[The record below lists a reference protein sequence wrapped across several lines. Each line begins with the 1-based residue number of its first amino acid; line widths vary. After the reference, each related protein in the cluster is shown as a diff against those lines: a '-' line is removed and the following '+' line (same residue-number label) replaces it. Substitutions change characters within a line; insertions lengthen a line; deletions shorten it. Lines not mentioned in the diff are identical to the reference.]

1 MKYQKQLENSGW
13 ESWKL
18 KDETIDMEKEDN
30 SIIEDMDLENSDNKE
45 DKTAEEKKDRSK
57 KIRGIFFECMT
68 YVLIFVFFVIISP
81 KYIWAKAIVDGE
93 SMEATLQNEDIL
105 IQEKVKYHFSEPSR
119 YDVVVFKSSVSGE
132 DEFWVKRIIGLPGE
146 TIQIIDD
153 DIYIDG
159 EKLGERSKG
168 TGDISYYG
176 VAEEPYKIPEGE
188 YFVMGDNRDGDKSW
202 DSRYEEVGTIKK
214 EQIVGHVIARIYPL
228 KKFGL
233 IK

>member
-1 MKYQKQLENSGW
+1 M
-13 ESWKL
+13 
-18 KDETIDMEKEDN
+18 KDETIDMEKEEN
-30 SIIEDMDLENSDNKE
+30 SIAEDMDLENSDHEEGKITE
-45 DKTAEEKKDRSK
+45 ESKKAEEKKNRSK
-57 KIRGIFFECMT
+57 KIRSVFFECMT

-93 SMEATLQNEDIL
+93 SMEATLQNEDVL

-132 DEFWVKRIIGLPGE
+132 NEFWVKRIIGLPGE

-153 DIYIDG
+153 DIYING
-159 EKLGERSKG
+159 EKLGEKSKG

-188 YFVMGDNRDGDKSW
+188 YFVMGDNRNGDKSW